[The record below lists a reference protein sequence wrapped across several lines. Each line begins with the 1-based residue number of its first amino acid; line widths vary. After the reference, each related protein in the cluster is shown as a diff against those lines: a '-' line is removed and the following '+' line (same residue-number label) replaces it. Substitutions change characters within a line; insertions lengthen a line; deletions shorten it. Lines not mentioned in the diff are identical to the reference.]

1 MADFYTPRQW
11 LQRRVDNTG
20 YSDQTRAQ
28 AQALLNVVGDDWGV
42 DQRFLN
48 QDNYS
53 SPGVS
58 RKTDGGFF
66 GIGAKDHGNYSNGF
80 SAYEVNRLILP
91 EMRRAYEADYNVWKN
106 DPDVRQQAEARSNS
120 YQQNYYNQQTQNRAR
135 NLAMINES
143 LGLMPNQLRRI
154 DEAEQ
159 NKYANI
165 ENNYNRDINNL
176 ENNWKQVQEDYN
188 TARTQRLGNR
198 RRQIDVA
205 NDDFKNQRDAY
216 ARYFARS
223 GAGSSSMAQYTVP
236 TMLAR
241 AAEKVRSSIEDNNA
255 ENAREQETNY
265 NRQNLDYRRQKDDI
279 LTSRER
285 QKQAAAEDFAGRRS
299 NYWDEVAK
307 LERQKADAQNR
318 STADIIA
325 AGSDAVRRA
334 QEQADAAVRAG
345 AVTEGTKYKP
355 IQYEETK
362 QKDWTYDPTKT
373 KIEDPN
379 EDKDD
384 DNSLYNKYFRYKEDE
399 KKKKG
404 WISATAA

>member
-1 MADFYTPRQW
+1 MNNNMSYRQY
-11 LQRRVDNTG
+11 LQYHANNHP
-20 YSDQTRAQ
+20 SDIKRSE
-28 AQALLNVVGDDWGV
+28 AQALLNVVGDDMNIDGNFLTGEKV
-42 DQRFLN
+42 DRGWFRAP
-48 QDNYS
+48 DI
-53 SPGVS
+53 
-58 RKTDGGFF
+58 REKM
-66 GIGAKDHGNYSNGF
+66 SNGYNA
-80 SAYEVNRLILP
+80 STVNRTLNPWWIDSYKKYLVDNSPKP
-91 EMRRAYEADYNVWKN
+91 EK
-106 DPDVRQQAEARSNS
+106 SNQEKLAGFS
-120 YQQNYYNQQTQNRAR
+120 SAQNRAR

-279 LTSRER
+279 LASRER

-379 EDKDD
+379 EEKDD
-384 DNSLYNKYFRYKEDE
+384 DNSLYNKYFRDKEDE

>member
-1 MADFYTPRQW
+1 MNNNMSYRQY
-11 LQRRVDNTG
+11 LQYHANNHP
-20 YSDQTRAQ
+20 SDIKRSE
-28 AQALLNVVGDDWGV
+28 AQALLNVVGDDMNINGNFLTGEKV
-42 DQRFLN
+42 DRGWFRAP
-48 QDNYS
+48 DI
-53 SPGVS
+53 
-58 RKTDGGFF
+58 REKM
-66 GIGAKDHGNYSNGF
+66 SNGYNA
-80 SAYEVNRLILP
+80 STVNRTLNPWWIDSYKKYLD
-91 EMRRAYEADYNVWKN
+91 A
-106 DPDVRQQAEARSNS
+106 NS
-120 YQQNYYNQQTQNRAR
+120 PKGNGTQPSPTPGYGGSGVNTAR
-135 NLAMINES
+135 NLALVNES
-143 LGLMPNQLRRI
+143 LGLMPNELKRI
-154 DEAEQ
+154 DEAER

-223 GAGSSSMAQYTVP
+223 GAGSSSMAQHTVP

-241 AAEKVRSSIEDNNA
+241 AAEKVRSTIEDNNA

-379 EDKDD
+379 EEKDD
-384 DNSLYNKYFRYKEDE
+384 DNSLYNKYFRDKEDE

>member
-1 MADFYTPRQW
+1 MFIITSSSIKVKDKEKIMNNNMSYRQY
-11 LQRRVDNTG
+11 LQYHANNHP
-20 YSDQTRAQ
+20 SDIKRSE
-28 AQALLNVVGDDWGV
+28 AQALLNVVGDDMNINGNFLTGEKV
-42 DQRFLN
+42 DRGWFRAP
-48 QDNYS
+48 DI
-53 SPGVS
+53 
-58 RKTDGGFF
+58 REKM
-66 GIGAKDHGNYSNGF
+66 SNGYNA
-80 SAYEVNRLILP
+80 STVNRTLNPWWIDSYKKYLDANSP
-91 EMRRAYEADYNVWKN
+91 KGN
-106 DPDVRQQAEARSNS
+106 DRQPFPTPGSGGSGANA
-120 YQQNYYNQQTQNRAR
+120 AR
-135 NLAMINES
+135 NLALVNES
-143 LGLMPNQLRRI
+143 LGLMPNELKRI
-154 DEAEQ
+154 DEAER

-241 AAEKVRSSIEDNNA
+241 AAEKVRSTIEDNNA

-379 EDKDD
+379 EEKDD
-384 DNSLYNKYFRYKEDE
+384 DNSLYNKYFRDKEDE
-399 KKKKG
+399 KKKKD

>member
-1 MADFYTPRQW
+1 MSKTLDDIWGSDRNFFEKLAR
-11 LQRRVDNTG
+11 TG
-20 YSDQTRAQ
+20 WAGIGKLAQ
-28 AQALLNVVGDDWGV
+28 PFSGETAHTIYEQANPYV
-42 DQRFLN
+42 DQNR
-48 QDNYS
+48 DGRY
-53 SPGVS
+53 GVQ
-58 RKTDGGFF
+58 GGL
-66 GIGAKDHGNYSNGF
+66 GARSYDDLRSKYGHVNEDTNAQEN
-80 SAYEVNRLILP
+80 VNRGITQ
-91 EMRRAYEADYNVWKN
+91 
-106 DPDVRQQAEARSNS
+106 RQN
-120 YQQNYYNQQTQNRAR
+120 QQNYYNQQAQNRAR

-325 AGSDAVRRA
+325 AGSDAVKRA

-379 EDKDD
+379 EEKDD
-384 DNSLYNKYFRYKEDE
+384 DNSLYNKYFRDKEDE

>member
-1 MADFYTPRQW
+1 MSYRQY
-11 LQRRVDNTG
+11 LQYHANNHP
-20 YSDQTRAQ
+20 SDIKRSE
-28 AQALLNVVGDDWGV
+28 AQALLNVVGDDMNIDGNFLTGEKV
-42 DQRFLN
+42 DRGWFRAP
-48 QDNYS
+48 DI
-53 SPGVS
+53 
-58 RKTDGGFF
+58 REKM
-66 GIGAKDHGNYSNGF
+66 SNGYNA
-80 SAYEVNRLILP
+80 STVNRTLNPWWIDSYKKYLVDNSPKP
-91 EMRRAYEADYNVWKN
+91 EK
-106 DPDVRQQAEARSNS
+106 SNQEKLAGFS
-120 YQQNYYNQQTQNRAR
+120 SAQNRAR

-279 LTSRER
+279 LASRER

-379 EDKDD
+379 EEKDD
-384 DNSLYNKYFRYKEDE
+384 DNSLYNKYFRDKEDE